1 MSKVKCGIRSVIV
14 IGQKERTG
22 LTDTSVVVGSGTLEN
37 VRSVQ
42 DPWTVALGSPAIP
55 RASGPTLGP
64 KEPSLKPK
72 GPNEGP
78 IFRARAHAH
87 G

>member
-1 MSKVKCGIRSVIV
+1 MTGEQMSKVKCGIRSVIV

-42 DPWTVALGSPAIP
+42 DPWTVALLYPTMHVLSIE
-55 RASGPTLGP
+55 RANSTT
-64 KEPSLKPK
+64 
-72 GPNEGP
+72 
-78 IFRARAHAH
+78 
-87 G
+87 